1 MHSFLTVLRAAVTVV
16 WFVWLLSP
24 VHAQTPPAGTNG
36 AGAGDVRSAPQGPV
50 GTPVQPTEV
59 QSLKLKVAQRDAII
73 AQQASQSLHQQ
84 AAAADRQASDALKEL
99 QRVAETVKAEN
110 KWGEDVVFEPNQ
122 LTFTKAP
129 EKMGA
134 KPKPAPDP
142 TQLTPKP

>member
-1 MHSFLTVLRAAVTVV
+1 MRRLPTWALLPLAALCVV
-16 WFVWLLSP
+16 VGLLPAFS
-24 VHAQTPPAGTNG
+24 VCAQQAAPAPT
-36 AGAGDVRSAPQGPV
+36 QPV
-50 GTPVQPTEV
+50 GTPVTPTEV

-110 KWGEDVVFEPNQ
+110 KWGEDVTFEPNQ